1 MSSVKLDADRFPPFS
16 KVPTRISAQPYLAM
30 INIALFEEYARLLE
44 ENDVAVVLTGEG
56 GDAVLFGDGPEPFF
70 FADFVRRGN
79 VIGLAREIGRW
90 SKSGRKHRPAR
101 YWLEKCALQP
111 FKDWQRKHLIQDY
124 SQKVPWLSDGHP
136 LLKARNGIKRGSW
149 VSPDRSVGDYWY
161 LERVFRCANV
171 VSFWDH
177 RASMR
182 AEFRHPLMNIS
193 LINFMRSIPW
203 DVKLSPLCDRYLQR
217 KAFCKI
223 LPEVII
229 KRNTKGSPDPAIYA
243 GFEASTVWERLL
255 TEKPNLVV
263 RGYVKESEWHQAVQF
278 AKLGQCEC
286 IKQFKAAAVLELWLR
301 LLCNGIEN

>member
-1 MSSVKLDADRFPPFS
+1 
-16 KVPTRISAQPYLAM
+16 
-30 INIALFEEYARLLE
+30 
-44 ENDVAVVLTGEG
+44 
-56 GDAVLFGDGPEPFF
+56 
-70 FADFVRRGN
+70 
-79 VIGLAREIGRW
+79 
-90 SKSGRKHRPAR
+90 
-101 YWLEKCALQP
+101 
-111 FKDWQRKHLIQDY
+111 
-124 SQKVPWLSDGHP
+124 
-136 LLKARNGIKRGSW
+136 
-149 VSPDRSVGDYWY
+149 
-161 LERVFRCANV
+161 
-171 VSFWDH
+171 
-177 RASMR
+177 
-182 AEFRHPLMNIS
+182 
-193 LINFMRSIPW
+193 
-203 DVKLSPLCDRYLQR
+203 LSPLCDRYLQR